1 MTSYSRHNKEKEA
14 SMVKKNFI
22 KDLNNLKKK
31 EKGFNLPLYTLVEGT
46 DVFGKGFNEKTT
58 LSYISHNGSS
68 FWLENSVPVGSE
80 LKIIIDLPPNL
91 TKEKALKLIIKG
103 KVVFIEALKD
113 QNSRHR
119 VSIRFENKYIIRAD
133 G

>member
-1 MTSYSRHNKEKEA
+1 VTSCSRHNKEKEA
-14 SMVKKNFI
+14 SMVKKSSI
-22 KDLNNLKKK
+22 EDLNNLKKI

-68 FWLENSVPVGSE
+68 FWLTNSVPVGSE

-91 TKEKALKLIIKG
+91 TKEKTLKLIIKG
-103 KVVFIEALKD
+103 KVVFIEAPKD
-113 QNSRHR
+113 KNSRHR

-133 G
+133 E

>member
-1 MTSYSRHNKEKEA
+1 VTSYSRHNKEKEA
-14 SMVKKNFI
+14 SMVKKSFI

>member
-1 MTSYSRHNKEKEA
+1 VTSYSRHNKEKEA

-103 KVVFIEALKD
+103 KVVFIEAPKD

>member
-14 SMVKKNFI
+14 SMVKKSFI

-68 FWLENSVPVGSE
+68 FWLENSIPVGSE

>member
-1 MTSYSRHNKEKEA
+1 VPSSSRHNKEKEA
-14 SMVKKNFI
+14 SMVKKSSI
-22 KDLNNLKKK
+22 EDLNNLKKN

-68 FWLENSVPVGSE
+68 FWLTNSVPVGSE

-91 TKEKALKLIIKG
+91 TKEKTLKLIIKG
-103 KVVFIEALKD
+103 KVVFIEAPKVK
-113 QNSRHR
+113 NSRHR

-133 G
+133 E

>member
-14 SMVKKNFI
+14 SMVKKSSI
-22 KDLNNLKKK
+22 EDLNNLKKK

-91 TKEKALKLIIKG
+91 AKEKALKLIIKG

>member
-14 SMVKKNFI
+14 SMVKKSSI
-22 KDLNNLKKK
+22 EDLNNLKKK

>member
-1 MTSYSRHNKEKEA
+1 MTSYSRHNKEKET
-14 SMVKKNFI
+14 SMVKKSSI
-22 KDLNNLKKK
+22 EDLNNLKKK

-68 FWLENSVPVGSE
+68 FWLKNSVPVGSE

-103 KVVFIEALKD
+103 KVVFIEAPED

>member
-14 SMVKKNFI
+14 SMVKKSSI
-22 KDLNNLKKK
+22 EDLNNLKKK

-46 DVFGKGFNEKTT
+46 DVFGKELNEKTT

>member
-14 SMVKKNFI
+14 SMVKKSFI

>member
-14 SMVKKNFI
+14 SMVKKSSI
-22 KDLNNLKKK
+22 EDLNNLKKK

-68 FWLENSVPVGSE
+68 FWLKNSVPVGSE

-103 KVVFIEALKD
+103 KVVFIEAPED

>member
-1 MTSYSRHNKEKEA
+1 VTSYSRHNKEKEA

>member
-1 MTSYSRHNKEKEA
+1 MTSCSRHNKEKEA
-14 SMVKKNFI
+14 SMVKKSSI
-22 KDLNNLKKK
+22 EDLNNLKKI

-91 TKEKALKLIIKG
+91 AKEKALKLIIKG